1 MAPPLWGGWV
11 GIVVVRGILKW
22 YAAIFVFSPK
32 TIPFMNYL
40 YIALLSVFIVSCSN
54 TDKQE
59 ADLILT
65 NATIYTVDSAFSKAE
80 AFAVKDGKFIA
91 VGTSKEINTKY
102 TADQNID
109 GKGKIIYPGFIDA
122 HCHFYRFGTNLQS
135 VDLVGTR
142 SYDEV
147 LKRVTA
153 FQKEKPAD
161 FIYGRGW
168 DQNDWEDKNFPTKR
182 ELDSIFPDIPVVLQ
196 RVDGH
201 AYLVNQKALDLAKV
215 DEKTK
220 VDGGEIVK
228 VNNEITGVL
237 IDNPMDSINAIM
249 PKMSRNQQIKA
260 LQEAEKYCFNYGL
273 TTVDDAGISRE
284 TIELIDSLQQAGALK
299 MRIYAMVSNTAAD
312 RDYYLNKGILKTDKL
327 NVRSIKVY
335 GDGALGSRG
344 AALREPYSDRDGHY
358 GAMITPVDS
367 IYALAKKIA
376 ETDFQM
382 NTHAIGDSANTVVLK
397 AYTEA
402 LSDKTDARWRVEHA
416 QVISPEDFDYFDDNI
431 IPSVQPTHATSD
443 MYWAEDRLGA
453 RRMEGA
459 YAYKQLLDESG
470 TIALGT
476 DFPVEQVNPFY
487 TFYAAVARK
496 DLERFPEGGF
506 QPKDKLSREEALR
519 GMTIWAAH
527 ANFEEEE
534 KGSIEAGKFAD
545 FIIMD
550 NDLMTITEDKLPD
563 LKVSETYLGGE
574 KVK

>member
-1 MAPPLWGGWV
+1 
-11 GIVVVRGILKW
+11 
-22 YAAIFVFSPK
+22 
-32 TIPFMNYL
+32 MNYL
-40 YIALLSVFIVSCSN
+40 YLALLSVFIVSCAN

-65 NATIYTVDSAFSKAE
+65 NAKIYTVDSAFSKAE

-91 VGTSKEINTKY
+91 VGTSKQINAKY
-102 TADQNID
+102 SAEKKID

-122 HCHFYRFGTNLQS
+122 HCHFYGFGTNLQS
-135 VDLVGTR
+135 VDLVSTK

-147 LKRVTA
+147 LKRVMA

-168 DQNDWEDKNFPTKR
+168 DQNDWEDKNFPTKK
-182 ELDSIFPDIPVVLQ
+182 ELDSIFPTIPVVLQ

-215 DEKTK
+215 DEETTTE
-220 VDGGEIVK
+220 GGEIVK
-228 VNNEITGVL
+228 INNEITGVL
-237 IDNPMDSINAIM
+237 IDNPMDLINAIM

-299 MRIYAMVSNTAAD
+299 MRIYAMVSNTPAD

-397 AYTEA
+397 AYAEA

-459 YAYKQLLDESG
+459 YAYKELLDESG

-496 DLERFPEGGF
+496 DLEHFPEGGF

-545 FIIMD
+545 FVIMD